1 VSAVLATSLSPPRR
15 LSLAVRRDWLPALL
29 FLTPNIVSIGL
40 FTLLPVVAGFFL
52 SFTSWDMLSDPVWIG
67 FDNYLKLISD
77 RQFWNSLGN
86 TVIYTMIVIPGGLAL
101 SLALALALNSKIKGT
116 AFYQAVF
123 FLPYVSSTV
132 AVALVWKWIYHPD
145 YGVLNAILK
154 AVGLPGV
161 NWLTDPKIALVS
173 VAMVQIWQTAGYN
186 MVLFLAGLRS
196 IPREYYE
203 AARLDGATPWQTFWS
218 ITVPL
223 LMPTIFFVTTTSI
236 IASFQVF
243 NLIYVMTGGGPGTST
258 KVYVYYLWENG
269 FSFFKMGYA
278 SALAYVLFIIILA
291 ITLLQVRFLGRNRN
305 AEAKA

>member
-1 VSAVLATSLSPPRR
+1 MTRRPGSPARTCNATLAGRASVGSSSNQCQSPRR

-161 NWLTDPKIALVS
+161 NWLTDPKIALLS

-196 IPREYYE
+196 IPRNITRRRGSM
-203 AARLDGATPWQTFWS
+203 AR
-218 ITVPL
+218 
-223 LMPTIFFVTTTSI
+223 
-236 IASFQVF
+236 
-243 NLIYVMTGGGPGTST
+243 
-258 KVYVYYLWENG
+258 
-269 FSFFKMGYA
+269 
-278 SALAYVLFIIILA
+278 
-291 ITLLQVRFLGRNRN
+291 RRGRPSGRSPCRC
-305 AEAKA
+305 